1 MGRVASCQ
9 KPKSNTVRD
18 RRPLSRGVQHF
29 SAHDQGSGPESYD
42 HPVMTEQK
50 LGDLLANSI
59 THGFGVLLAT
69 TGGVWLMVRAA
80 RGTLRLIIACAVYA
94 STLVLVYLCSTLY
107 HSLMR
112 TRARYVFRVL
122 DHSAI
127 YLLIAGTYTP
137 FTLVSLRGPWGWTLF
152 GIVWGLA
159 IAGVIFKSFAVE
171 RFAVASA
178 IAYVLMGWIAIVAIV
193 PLARAITWHG
203 ILWIG
208 AGGILYTFGVLFF
221 ALDRLRYFH
230 ALWHVFVLAGSG
242 SHFLAVLFYVVPH
255 PAALQ

>member
-1 MGRVASCQ
+1 
-9 KPKSNTVRD
+9 
-18 RRPLSRGVQHF
+18 
-29 SAHDQGSGPESYD
+29 
-42 HPVMTEQK
+42 MTEQR

-59 THGFGVLLAT
+59 THGLGVLLALA
-69 TGGVWLMVRAA
+69 GAVWLMVASA
-80 RGTLRLIIACAVYA
+80 RGKPLVMVACAIYV
-94 STLVLVYLCSTLY
+94 STLIFVYLCSTLY

-112 TRARYVFRVL
+112 TRARHVLRVL

-152 GIVWGLA
+152 GIVWALA
-159 IAGVIFKSFAVE
+159 ISGVIFKSFAVE

-178 IAYVLMGWIAIVAIV
+178 VAYVLMGWIAIVAIV

-203 ILWIG
+203 TAWIVT
-208 AGGILYTFGVLFF
+208 GGVFYTFGVLFF

-230 ALWHVFVLAGSG
+230 ALWHVSVLAGSAA
-242 SHFLAVLFYVVPH
+242 HFFAVLLYVVPRLV
-255 PAALQ
+255 AM

>member
-1 MGRVASCQ
+1 LAIVRT
-9 KPKSNTVRD
+9 KSEETN
-18 RRPLSRGVQHF
+18 
-29 SAHDQGSGPESYD
+29 DQGSGWESYH

-50 LGDLLANSI
+50 IGDLLANSI

-69 TGGVWLMVRAA
+69 TGAVWLMIAAA
-80 RGTLRLIIACAVYA
+80 RGTLRVIIACAVYA
-94 STLVLVYLCSTLY
+94 LTLVLIYLCSTLY
-107 HSLMR
+107 HSLAR
-112 TRARYVFRVL
+112 TRARHVFRVL

-159 IAGVIFKSFAVE
+159 VAGVIFKSFAVE
-171 RFAVASA
+171 RFAVASTT
-178 IAYVLMGWIAIVAIV
+178 AYVLMGWIAIVAIL

-208 AGGILYTFGVLFF
+208 VGGIFYTLGVLFF

-230 ALWHVFVLAGSG
+230 ALWHLFILAGSA
-242 SHFLAVLFYVVPH
+242 SHYFAVLSYVVPH
-255 PAALQ
+255 PATIPVG